1 MEAVIKKIKTR
12 NPNEMIINIGP
23 QHPSTHGVARL
34 VTRLDGERAV
44 KIEPVIG
51 YLHRGIEK
59 LAENRNYVQ
68 FLPIT
73 DRLDYVSSITNNMV
87 YVQAVEE
94 ILGIDVPE
102 RAEYIRII
110 MLELQRLASHLL
122 FVGTFGADV
131 GAWTVLMYGFR
142 ERERILDLLEMVT
155 GQRLLYT
162 YIWFGGV
169 RYDLPEGFVEQ
180 CRKTVDALPSYFDD
194 YEEYFYNNE
203 VFLGR
208 CRGIGI
214 LKKKD
219 AINMGVTGPNLRAC
233 GVEYDIRKIDP
244 YSIYDRF
251 DFKVCTQKEGDTLAR
266 FNVRMAEMRESVKII
281 QQALDNLPEGD
292 YKANTPKFLK
302 PPQGEVYSRVESPR
316 GELAVHLISDGVNRN
331 PYRLKIRSPAFCN
344 LSAFPAF
351 AEGDIIPD
359 VIVNFASIDIVLGE
373 IDR

>member
-1 MEAVIKKIKTR
+1 MEAIIEKIKTD
-12 NPNEMIINIGP
+12 NPNEMILNIGP

-34 VTRLDGERAV
+34 VARLDGERVV
-44 KIEPVIG
+44 KLEPVIG

-68 FLPIT
+68 FLPLT
-73 DRLDYVSSITNNMV
+73 DRLDYVSSITNNMA

-94 ILGIDVPE
+94 IMGTKIPE

-110 MLELQRLASHLL
+110 MMELQRIASHLL

-131 GAWTVLMYGFR
+131 GALSAFMYGFR
-142 ERERILDLLEMVT
+142 ERERIIDLLEMVT

-180 CRKTVDALPSYFDD
+180 CKKTIDDLPTYFDD
-194 YEEYFYNNE
+194 YDEYFYNNE
-203 VFLGR
+203 IFLGR
-208 CRGIGI
+208 CKGVGI
-214 LKKKD
+214 LKKED
-219 AINMGVTGPNLRAC
+219 AVNMGVTGPNIRAC

-251 DFKVCTQKEGDTLAR
+251 DFKVCTQKEGDTFSR
-266 FNVRMAEMRESVKII
+266 FKVRMDEMRESIKII
-281 QQALDNLPEGD
+281 RQALENLPEGD
-292 YKANTPKFLK
+292 YRAKTPKFLK
-302 PPQGEVYSRVESPR
+302 PPQGEAYSRIESPR
-316 GELAVHLISDGVNRN
+316 GELAVHLISDGVNKN

-351 AEGDIIPD
+351 SEGDIIPD
-359 VIVNFASIDIVLGE
+359 VMVSFASIDVVLGE

>member
-1 MEAVIKKIKTR
+1 MEAVIEKIKTD
-12 NPNEMIINIGP
+12 NPNEMILNIGP

-34 VTRLDGERAV
+34 VARLDGERIV

-73 DRLDYVSSITNNMV
+73 DRLDYVSSITNNMA

-94 ILGIDVPE
+94 ILGTQIPE

-110 MLELQRLASHLL
+110 MMELQRLASHLL
-122 FVGTFGADV
+122 FVGTFGADI
-131 GAWTVLMYGFR
+131 GALSVLMYG
-142 ERERILDLLEMVT
+142 LLEMVT

-169 RYDLPEGFVEQ
+169 RYDLPEGFVER
-180 CRKTVDALPSYFDD
+180 CKKTIDDLPSYFDD
-194 YEEYFYNNE
+194 YDVYNNE
-203 VFLGR
+203 IFLGR
-208 CRGIGI
+208 CKGVGI
-214 LKKKD
+214 LKKED
-219 AINMGVTGPNLRAC
+219 AVNMGVTGPNIRAC

-251 DFKVCTQKEGDTLAR
+251 DFKVCTQKDGDTFSR
-266 FNVRMAEMRESVKII
+266 FKVRMDEMRESIKII
-281 QQALDNLPEGD
+281 RQALENLPEGD
-292 YKANTPKFLK
+292 YRAKTPKFLK
-302 PPQGEVYSRVESPR
+302 PPQGETYSRIESPR
-316 GELAVHLISDGVNRN
+316 GELAVHLISDGVSKN

-351 AEGDIIPD
+351 SEGDIIPD
-359 VIVNFASIDIVLGE
+359 VMTSWSALQALT
-373 IDR
+373 